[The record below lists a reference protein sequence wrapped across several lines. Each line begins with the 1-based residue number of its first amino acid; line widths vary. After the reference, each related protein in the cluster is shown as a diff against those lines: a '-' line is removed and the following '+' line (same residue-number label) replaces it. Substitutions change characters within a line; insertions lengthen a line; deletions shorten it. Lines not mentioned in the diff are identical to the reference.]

1 MKIQNRLSFISSA
14 LWGIVFIVVA
24 LLIFG
29 LYKTNIENSV
39 YRNLQKTS
47 QIIGYYFFEKDE
59 VSPKEFIKIK
69 KQYEKINNPYYE
81 IYDENNYLKYGNT
94 PDIPIETIEEIRT
107 KKKLTFTTQE
117 FLCYG
122 VYYKDN
128 QGNFVIITKE
138 KKEDI
143 YYYINPLIW
152 ILLSAFILGLLATI
166 FLNKWI
172 ANMAYRPIREAIR
185 QVKKMSPGDSMHLNA
200 TYTVKDEMYDLTET
214 FNELLKKISDTFKIQ
229 QNFVSYVSHEF
240 KTPLAAIQGNLEVF
254 SLKDRSP
261 EEYHTLSQKLI
272 DEIYQLQEILN
283 TLLVVSDLRKNT
295 DISEQIRIDE
305 MILDIIKKVSDKHF
319 DYKEC
324 INFTINISPENTRL
338 LQINID
344 KTQIFIALFNLIENA
359 VKFSQGK
366 TVQIHLY
373 EIKREIHV
381 VIQDKGIGIPEKQI
395 KEISRPF
402 YRADNAEKVSGTGI
416 GLSIA
421 LRILEKNFIK
431 YTIESNI
438 NKGTVITLIFMN
450 S

>member
-1 MKIQNRLSFISSA
+1 MS
-14 LWGIVFIVVA
+14 
-24 LLIFG
+24 
-29 LYKTNIENSV
+29 
-39 YRNLQKTS
+39 
-47 QIIGYYFFEKDE
+47 
-59 VSPKEFIKIK
+59 
-69 KQYEKINNPYYE
+69 
-81 IYDENNYLKYGNT
+81 
-94 PDIPIETIEEIRT
+94 RT
-107 KKKLTFTTQE
+107 
-117 FLCYG
+117 
-122 VYYKDN
+122 
-128 QGNFVIITKE
+128 
-138 KKEDI
+138 
-143 YYYINPLIW
+143 
-152 ILLSAFILGLLATI
+152 
-166 FLNKWI
+166 
-172 ANMAYRPIREAIR
+172 
-185 QVKKMSPGDSMHLNA
+185 
-200 TYTVKDEMYDLTET
+200 
-214 FNELLKKISDTFKIQ
+214 
-229 QNFVSYVSHEF
+229 
-240 KTPLAAIQGNLEVF
+240 
-254 SLKDRSP
+254 
-261 EEYHTLSQKLI
+261 LI

-283 TLLVVSDLRKNT
+283 ILLVVSDLRKNT

-305 MILDIIKKVSDKHF
+305 MILDIIKRVSDKHF